1 MPHLGKNFWQWVYL
15 RNIALAKNKQ
25 NIKAPEAEPR
35 MKLVISIDVEEE
47 GLFFGHYPRTPP
59 GVSNVAEL
67 SRLAFIPREFG
78 LPLTLLVTYQVA
90 RDPAACQVLTE
101 WRERYGAEIGVHLH
115 PWNTPPF
122 ADLPHPEPIPSAKL
136 PRELLRD
143 KFANLLSQI
152 GSTLEVAPRSFR
164 MGRFDAGPQVWSL
177 LPEFNLAVDSSVV
190 PLTPK
195 GIDTRHF
202 LAPAD
207 PFLLQALGLKDSK
220 LLEVPVTMVPVL
232 AGTPGL
238 IAHLAALLPLTWGQG
253 LQRSFRYVAAA
264 GVQPAWYPL
273 ASMQL
278 AAQLHRRRGG
288 QVLTMFFHSSELK
301 PGASRLFPTETAVQ
315 RFVAKIRAFLNWLV
329 QTGPVEGVRL
339 SDLRGDGDGREK
351 IEDAPSTKF
360 KVQS

>member
-1 MPHLGKNFWQWVYL
+1 
-15 RNIALAKNKQ
+15 
-25 NIKAPEAEPR
+25 

-47 GLFFGHYPRTPP
+47 GLFFGRYPRTPP

-67 SRLAFIPREFG
+67 ERLAFIPREFG

-90 RDPAACQVLTE
+90 RDPAACRVLTR
-101 WRERYGAEIGVHLH
+101 WRDHYGAEIGVHLH

-122 ADLPHPEPIPSAKL
+122 LDLPGPEPIPSERL

-143 KFANLLSQI
+143 KFASLLSQI
-152 GSTLEVAPRSFR
+152 ENTLAAAPRSFR
-164 MGRFDAGPQVWSL
+164 MGRFDAGPQVWGL
-177 LPEFNLAVDSSVV
+177 LSEFGIDVDSSVV

-195 GIDTRHF
+195 DIDARHF

-207 PFLLQALGLKDSK
+207 PFALPALGLGGHK

-238 IAHLAALLPLTWGQG
+238 LARIGTLLPLTWSQR
-253 LQRSFRYVAAA
+253 LQHAFRYVAAV

-278 AAQLHRRRGG
+278 AARLHRRRGG

-301 PGASRLFPTETAVQ
+301 PGASRLFPTETAVNKFVGKIH
-315 RFVAKIRAFLNWLV
+315 RFLTWLV
-329 QTGPVEGVRL
+329 QSGPVQGVRL
-339 SDLRGDGDGREK
+339 ADFQADWNG
-351 IEDAPSTKF
+351 
-360 KVQS
+360 KV

>member
-1 MPHLGKNFWQWVYL
+1 
-15 RNIALAKNKQ
+15 
-25 NIKAPEAEPR
+25 

-59 GVSNVAEL
+59 GVTNIAEL
-67 SRLAFIPREFG
+67 ERLAFIPKEFG

-90 RDPAACQVLTE
+90 RDPAACRVLTQ
-101 WRERYGAEIGVHLH
+101 WRDHYGVEIGVHLH
-115 PWNTPPF
+115 PWNTPPYL
-122 ADLPHPEPIPSAKL
+122 DLPDPEPVPSARL

-143 KFANLLSQI
+143 KFANLLHQI
-152 GSTLEVAPRSFR
+152 QTNLEVAPRSFR
-164 MGRFDAGPQVWSL
+164 MGRFDAGPQVWGL
-177 LPEFNLAVDSSVV
+177 LPEFNLSVDSSVA

-195 GIDTRHF
+195 GAEAGHF

-207 PFLLQALGLKDSK
+207 PFVLQVPGINNHK

-232 AGTPGL
+232 AGTPGFVTR
-238 IAHLAALLPLTWGQG
+238 LAAVLPPKWGRR
-253 LQRSFRYVAAA
+253 LRDSFRYVGAA

-278 AAQLHRRRGG
+278 AAHLHRQRGG
-288 QVLTMFFHSSELK
+288 RVLTMFFHSSELK

-315 RFVAKIRAFLNWLV
+315 RFVGKIRTFLTWLM

-339 SDLRGDGDGREK
+339 SDLREDGD
-351 IEDAPSTKF
+351 D
-360 KVQS
+360 